1 MKSKILPYLTRP
13 GCAFLIGNLYSSPT
27 FAATGGFQVVNI
39 LQSLIQLLNS
49 EIARVIFVLAIMGVG
64 YGWLYM
70 GRIPKERAVGAIVGI
85 GIVFSASYIAQK
97 LGVGI

>member
-1 MKSKILPYLTRP
+1 MKSKILNYLTRP
-13 GCAFLIGNLYSSPT
+13 GCLFLVGQTTSSPAS
-27 FAATGGFQVVNI
+27 AATGGFQVVNI

-97 LGVGI
+97 LGVGV